1 MNQAILSAG
10 GMYFLLPAFKT
21 PLRSFRPGIR
31 PHGDQAGK
39 TPFGLMQ

>member
-10 GMYFLLPAFKT
+10 GT
-21 PLRSFRPGIR
+21 GIR